1 MFTHRAEPMPPS
13 EQPVIRT
20 IFGLPADMAHVVVSL
35 EEAPPCLGTN
45 FNMFRVRVTYPI
57 FLLVQV
63 RGLTGKMIG
72 MLVVVRS
79 SGRARKGQTSAS
91 GSLWVHALPCVAFP
105 TDSFRRTAL
114 CMRILKLFV
123 RNDCAKLVL

>member
-1 MFTHRAEPMPPS
+1 MPPS

-79 SGRARKGQTSAS
+79 SGRAREGRRAPLGLSGNTRCPAWRFLLTPSVGLLSACAYS
-91 GSLWVHALPCVAFP
+91 SSLCAMIALNWCS
-105 TDSFRRTAL
+105 SFL
-114 CMRILKLFV
+114 Y
-123 RNDCAKLVL
+123 